1 MLDLHWQ
8 LMLVVLAIFFF
19 LIYQLNN
26 RLYGPL
32 IKFVDDREESI
43 ARDLKESSALSGDS
57 EELLEKARGNLDS
70 AKNEAARMRHEAIEK
85 IKEESAAALEEKQSE
100 LEKEYERFVERL
112 AEEKKS
118 LQSALLSQ
126 LPLIKEGL
134 KAKFSQI

>member
-43 ARDLKESSALSGDS
+43 ARDLRESSTLSGDS
-57 EELLEKARGNLDS
+57 DELLAKAKGNLDR
-70 AKNEAARMRHEAIEK
+70 AKNEAARIRQVAIEK
-85 IKEESAAALEEKQSE
+85 MKEDNAVVLEEKLSD
-100 LEKEYERFVERL
+100 LEKEYGQFVKHL

-118 LQSALLSQ
+118 LESTLLSQ
-126 LPLIKEGL
+126 LPLIKESL